1 MSATK
6 IILKRSSVLGKRPN
20 NQVIEPGE
28 LALNTN
34 ADEPGL
40 FFEVTDG
47 NVVKVG
53 PPAVSPFAPVN
64 LPEKGEAWL
73 STSNGT
79 LNIGTVEEAKK
90 VWRAVAAPYLGGGGR
105 VVFVAPEFPL
115 SSDSLLNDGQA
126 LPYQTL
132 NRAVIEITKLRLS
145 DILAGNNPSSE
156 NNRYLIYCAPSR
168 STVVNSPGVAVDAF
182 TVNFSANPLQTVT
195 FAELAQF
202 NSESGGLV
210 VPGGISILGMD
221 LKKCELKP
229 IYVPTYKNP
238 AYPEGLQGE
247 NQPLSSIIRVAGNSY
262 AKEFSITDKVSLR
275 YVVKVGAT
283 SADDGAPAVF
293 ESDRPHGLNYNDAVV
308 INFPGT
314 IDQSTGTLPEG
325 VYYVAPIDS
334 FSFSLAPGSLTD
346 VPAPA
351 YITFNQLPV
360 FGSNDTIKLI
370 VSNHLKSAHR
380 LDFAQFASLPE
391 LAAFYT
397 KVQRAF
403 PSFFGGRVTPGAALV
418 SQEEYVIVASTASPY
433 PNNTAT
439 NSTKSSS
446 AYFSSVNLRS
456 DYGMCF
462 GDFNGSSVEGFRS
475 VIANECTVVSLQE
488 DPAAYEIFTTVNGEE
503 KWWPLTQATY
513 YTIPLENRPA
523 SIVDTPVE
531 AQLKKLNE
539 TPVSKIRY
547 YYETLKTEDD
557 KSIGLTDIEN
567 DFRHYGFRIRNSAY
581 GQLQSTYTIGTA
593 IGSWAFNGGLI
604 HLTNST
610 SNFGSIAFKSEGFS
624 GINTIGGANPNSKG
638 YLFEGI
644 QRPLALT
651 LSQAENNENKT
662 ILSLGGRVIAIKEE
676 DGNPAIHTIV
686 LSADFSPNYLL
697 PFSLKLGSAI
707 WIDSGACTYRGFLAV
722 DGGPTVITGQ
732 NDPASYAILRIRSS
746 DSTIPL
752 DPDLLPTLG
761 IPYIRRFRDPRR
773 DSDRSYSFVIS
784 NTNTGNAVSP
794 QPGSVLRL
802 NQTSQTQGIN
812 TLRPNVQFDP
822 GPLGGWGRVFTVD
835 EVVPATLGDSPQFNY
850 VVGDVTQDIS
860 YHVTLT
866 ASDYARPWTQDI
878 LNPAG
883 SYVTYNNQNWYAAEN
898 DIWQD
903 VYYDT
908 SFGDGVGPMKI
919 APSKSFSPF
928 VVTSSLEKQDL
939 VADTYQGIY
948 GADPYADQYPEG
960 TYFRGATIP
969 YTAFSAQNPF
979 DDDDGSLST
988 GVCLKDVQSNVTTQI
1003 VTPIDNFTPGSVIQ
1017 TQTFP
1022 TPTSRYKPAIVQF
1035 SVLGSGVIPN
1045 PKQVPVV
1052 ITLSSPAYKQVEYMR
1067 VINLNGSVVEA
1078 IRLNPY
1084 NSLYPAPPLWDVL
1097 NPQESNTPIWT
1108 IGSTVTVCTTNP
1120 TPAPGAYDPTWSST
1134 KRAVLRF
1141 FEVMGYNT
1149 DSVDAYLMPMYWG
1162 ERLLPINQLQL
1173 SPSDTGYALTTGKW
1187 PLEFNQPSTI
1197 WSNTH
1202 TWAFTGQFSYSRG
1215 LPYFQPSDI
1224 PRKLGSDFQST
1235 TLWSGRVVIT
1245 GVNDRGEI
1253 VLFGPQREALT
1264 AQFFEPIAPTYNLT
1278 NQQIYET
1285 QPFVEFPNQVVVYSV
1300 DDISDQFNGLKTNFE
1315 LTRGGL
1321 SIPVTQL
1328 SNNSIIVLLGG
1339 AEQIAGVNYE
1349 LNFNEIVFA
1358 TPPVGGLT
1366 CNIRVI
1372 TSEDN
1377 EQTLIVAPLK
1387 IKNDATFD
1395 GVQFQ
1400 FDLVSA
1406 DLTIDLSQLV
1416 IDNNN
1421 TFVFVGGVEQIPNFG
1436 GNPNAYT
1443 LGRVDKDTVSIIFT
1457 EAPAAGLSY
1466 DIRAVCSA
1474 SYWSSRSIYPVEVYC
1489 LNDVSGGFNGAQMV
1503 FDLTYG
1509 TPAAPVNP
1517 ATINTQNL
1525 FVAVGGSMQL
1535 PGIDYIVQGST
1546 IIFAT
1551 PPTSGLTSNLRVVT
1565 NAEFLTCP
1573 QSNLYSGSFLN
1584 WGPSIVIKIASEL
1597 GIS

>member
-6 IILKRSSVLGKRPN
+6 LILKRSSVLGKRPG

-53 PPAVSPFAPVN
+53 PTAVSPFAPVN

-73 STSNGT
+73 STANGT

-90 VWRAVAAPYLGGGGR
+90 VWRAVASPYLGGGGR

-132 NRAVIEITKLRLS
+132 NRAALEITKLRLS
-145 DILAGNNPSSE
+145 DILAGNNPASE
-156 NNRYLIYCAPSR
+156 NNRYVIYCAPSR
-168 STVVNSPGVAVDAF
+168 TTVVNSPGVSVDAF
-182 TVNFSANPLQTVT
+182 NVDFSTNPEKTVT
-195 FAELAQF
+195 FSDLAQF
-202 NSESGGLV
+202 NGEDGGLV
-210 VPGGISILGMD
+210 IPGGISILGMD
-221 LKKCELKP
+221 LKKSELKP
-229 IYVPTYKNP
+229 IYVPTYANP
-238 AYPEGLQGE
+238 AYPVELAGE
-247 NQPLSSIIRVAGNSY
+247 NQPLSAIMRVAGNTY
-262 AKEFSITDKVSLR
+262 CKEFSVTDKVNLR
-275 YVVKVGAT
+275 YVVRVGAE
-283 SADDGAPAVF
+283 SAADGAPAVF
-293 ESDRPHGLNYNDAVV
+293 DSDRPHGLNYNDEVTV
-308 INFPGT
+308 GYPGNV
-314 IDQSTGTLPEG
+314 DQTTGTLQPG
-325 VYYVAPIDS
+325 NYYVAPIDS
-334 FSFSLAPGSLTD
+334 FSFYLAPGSL
-346 VPAPA
+346 VGVNPPA
-351 YITFNQLPV
+351 YVSFGELPL
-360 FGSNDTIKLI
+360 FTSENLIKLV
-370 VSNHLKSAHR
+370 VSNTLKSAHR
-380 LDFAQFASLPE
+380 LDAAQFASLSD
-391 LAAFYT
+391 LSAYYT
-397 KVQRAF
+397 KVQKAF
-403 PSFFGGRVTPGAALV
+403 ASFFGGRVTPGATLV
-418 SQEEYVIVASTASPY
+418 SQEEYVIVASTAAAY

-439 NSTKSSS
+439 NSTRNSS
-446 AYFSSVNLRS
+446 AYFSSVNVRS
-456 DYGMCF
+456 NYGMCF
-462 GDFNGSSVEGFRS
+462 GDFDGGTVEGFRS

-488 DPAAYEIFTTVNGEE
+488 DPAAYEIFTTVNDQE

-513 YTIPLENRPA
+513 FNIPLEQRPA

-547 YYETLKTEDD
+547 YFETLKTQSGE
-557 KSIGLTDIEN
+557 STGLTDTNN
-567 DFRHYGFRIRNSAY
+567 DFRHYGFRIRNNAY

-662 ILSLGGRVIAIKEE
+662 ILSLGGRVISVDE
-676 DGNPAIHTIV
+676 DKDDTGIHLIQ

-697 PFSLKLGSAI
+697 PFSLKPGSAI
-707 WIDSGACTYRGFLAV
+707 WIDSGECTYRGFLAV

-732 NDPASYAILRIRSS
+732 NDPANFAVLRIRSS

-752 DPDLLPTLG
+752 DPALLPSLG

-773 DSDRSYSFVIS
+773 DADRSYSFVIS
-784 NTNTGNAVSP
+784 NTNTSNAVSP

-802 NQTSQTQGIN
+802 NQTSQTQGVN

-822 GPLGGWGRVFTVD
+822 GQLGGWGRVFTVD
-835 EVVPATLGDSPQFNY
+835 EVMPATLGDSPQFNY
-850 VVGDVTQDIS
+850 VVGDITQDIT

-866 ASDYARPWTQDI
+866 VSDYARPWTQEL
-878 LNPAG
+878 LNSAG

-898 DIWQD
+898 DIWQS
-903 VYYDT
+903 VYYNT

-919 APSKSFSPF
+919 APGKSFSPF
-928 VVTSSLEKQDL
+928 VVTSSLEKQEL
-939 VADTYQGIY
+939 VESTYQGTY
-948 GADPYADQYPEG
+948 GVDPYRDQYLDG
-960 TYFRGATIP
+960 TYFRGATVP
-969 YTAFSAQNPF
+969 YTAFSSQNPF

-988 GVCLKDVQSNVTTQI
+988 GVCLKDIATGETTQI
-1003 VTPIDNFTPGSVIQ
+1003 VTPINTLEQSQIQ
-1017 TQTFP
+1017 AQTFP
-1022 TPTSRYKPAIVQF
+1022 TATSLYRPAIVQF
-1035 SVLGSGVIPN
+1035 SVLGASAIPN
-1045 PKQVPVV
+1045 PKQIPVI
-1052 ITLSSPAYKQVEYMR
+1052 ITLSTAGGKNVEYMR
-1067 VINLNGSVVEA
+1067 VINLNGSLIQA

-1084 NSLYPAPPLWDVL
+1084 NSLYPAPPGWEYA
-1097 NPQESNTPIWT
+1097 NPEASVAPVWP
-1108 IGSTVTVCTTNP
+1108 IGSTLTVCVTNP
-1120 TPAPGAYDPTWSST
+1120 TPSPYAYDPDWSNT
-1134 KRAVLRF
+1134 KRAVFRF
-1141 FEVMGYNT
+1141 FEVMGYNPDQLEGSLT
-1149 DSVDAYLMPMYWG
+1149 PKYWG
-1162 ERLLPINQLQL
+1162 ERFLPVDQLEL
-1173 SPSDTGYALTTGKW
+1173 SPSETGYATVTGKW
-1187 PLEFNQPSTI
+1187 PLEFNQPSTV

-1224 PRKLGSDFQST
+1224 PRKLSSDFQAT

-1245 GVNDRGEI
+1245 GVNDKGEI

-1264 AQFFEPIAPTYNLT
+1264 AQYFEPIAPSYNLT

-1285 QPFVEFPNQVVVYSV
+1285 QPFVEFPNQVVVYSA
-1300 DDISDQFNGLKTNFE
+1300 DNISGQFNGQRTEFN
-1315 LTRGGL
+1315 LTRGSL
-1321 SIPVTQL
+1321 SIPADQL
-1328 SNNSIIVLLGG
+1328 SANSTVVLLGG
-1339 AEQIAGVNYE
+1339 AEQIPGENYAIVNNQ
-1349 LNFNEIVFA
+1349 LTFA
-1358 TPPVGGLT
+1358 TAPPEGAT
-1366 CNIRVI
+1366 CNIRVV

-1377 EQTLIVAPLK
+1377 EQTLVVVPLTLK
-1387 IKNDATFD
+1387 GSQTFD

-1400 FDLVSA
+1400 FDFESA
-1406 DLTIDLSQLV
+1406 DLSIDLKYLD
-1416 IDNNN
+1416 INNN
-1421 TFVFVGGVEQIPNFG
+1421 NVFLFLGGVQQIPNLQG
-1436 GNPNAYT
+1436 LPNAYSVEK
-1443 LGRVDKDTVSIIFT
+1443 VDASTVRITFT

-1466 DIRAVCSA
+1466 NVRAICSA
-1474 SYWSSRSIYPVEVYC
+1474 DYWASRSIYPVEVYC
-1489 LNDVSGGFNGAQMV
+1489 LNDISGFFDGARMV

-1509 TPAAPVNP
+1509 AGNLPVNP

-1535 PGIDYIVQGST
+1535 PSIDYSVSGST
-1546 IIFAT
+1546 ITFST
-1551 PPTSGLTSNLRVVT
+1551 PPTAGLTSNLRVVT

-1573 QSNLYSGSFLN
+1573 QSNIYRGSFLN
-1584 WGPSIVIKIASEL
+1584 WGPSIVIKIATEL
-1597 GIS
+1597 GLN